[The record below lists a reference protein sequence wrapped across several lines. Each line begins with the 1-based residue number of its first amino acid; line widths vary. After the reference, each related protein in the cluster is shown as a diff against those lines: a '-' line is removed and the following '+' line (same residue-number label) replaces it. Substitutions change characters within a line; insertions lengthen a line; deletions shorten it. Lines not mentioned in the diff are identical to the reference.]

1 MSNTPSG
8 RQGEQP
14 DLSADEPLTG
24 ESIAVVGAGFGGLSA
39 AAYLADAG
47 ADVTVLER
55 NAHPGGYAGRI
66 ERDGFRIDTGP
77 SWYLMPE
84 VFDRFFKH
92 FGRETA
98 EFYELTELDPLYDV
112 HWKDGDH
119 VRMPSDREGQKALF
133 ESYETGAGGRLDDYL
148 ADAAEAYELG
158 MDRFV
163 YPSRSRLRDMV
174 DMDVLRSARALP
186 KLRMMDDYVRS
197 YFDDPKLRQI
207 AEYKLVFLGGSPYN
221 TPAIYTLMSHVDMNL
236 GVYHPTGGI
245 ASVIDGMVELA
256 TDLGVTIHTDTPVSA
271 INPSTGSDRETPG
284 FTVKTEQRE
293 EGVAGEAEK
302 RVRTATDGAG
312 AGTPG
317 GRFDRVVANAPPTH
331 VERDLLPDEHANR
344 EAYWDSR
351 TYAPSAFLLYFGVE
365 GDIEGLEHHSL
376 VLPTDWKP
384 HFEAIFDD
392 PGWPEDP
399 AYYVH
404 VPSKTD
410 ETVAPDGH
418 EVVFLLVPLAPGVED
433 TPETR
438 EEFRAVILD
447 DLAATTGVDFRDRIV
462 LEESACVSTFSD
474 RFNAPDGTALA
485 LSHTLDQTGPL
496 RPAHRAPGVEGL
508 YYVGAYTNPGIGM
521 PMCLLS
527 GEHAAEAV
535 VEDATGDGIVPSVI
549 PTSTHWR

>member
-1 MSNTPSG
+1 MSHA
-8 RQGEQP
+8 RP
-14 DLSADEPLTG
+14 DSERDGADAVDEPLAG
-24 ESIAVVGAGFGGLSA
+24 ESIAVVGAGFGGLA
-39 AAYLADAG
+39 AASYLADAG

-55 NAHPGGYAGRI
+55 NSHPGGYAGRI

-84 VFDRFFKH
+84 VFDRFFER
-92 FGRETA
+92 FGRETS

-112 HWKDGDH
+112 YWKDGDH
-119 VRMPSDREGQKALF
+119 ARMPPDRDGQKALF
-133 ESYETGAGGRLDDYL
+133 ESYETGAGSRLDDYL

-158 MDRFV
+158 MERFV

-174 DMDVLRSARALP
+174 DTDILRSARALP
-186 KLRMMDDYVRS
+186 KLRTMDGYVGS
-197 YFDDPKLRQI
+197 YFDHPKLRQI

-256 TDLGVTIHTDTPVSA
+256 TDLGVTIHTDTPVTA
-271 INPSTGSDRETPG
+271 IDPTAGSEGSGFEVTTAERGGDDAGSDA
-284 FTVKTEQRE
+284 
-293 EGVAGEAEK
+293 AG
-302 RVRTATDGAG
+302 D
-312 AGTPG
+312 PG
-317 GRFDRVVANAPPTH
+317 GRFDRVVANAPPMH
-331 VERDLLPDEHANR
+331 VERDLLPDDHANR
-344 EAYWDSR
+344 ESYWNSR

-365 GDIEGLEHHSL
+365 GEIDGLEHHSL

-384 HFEAIFDD
+384 HFETIFDD
-392 PGWPEDP
+392 PAWPDDP

-410 ETVAPDGH
+410 DTVAPDGH
-418 EVVFLLVPLAPGVED
+418 EVVFLLVPLAPGLED
-433 TPETR
+433 DPATR
-438 EEFRAVILD
+438 EQFRELVLD
-447 DLAATTGVDFRDRIV
+447 DLAEHTGVDFRDRIV
-462 LEESACVSTFSD
+462 LEETASVSTFAD

-485 LSHTLDQTGPL
+485 LSHTLEQTGPL
-496 RPAHRAPGVEGL
+496 RPAHRAPGVDGL

-527 GEHAAEAV
+527 GEHVSEAV
-535 VEDATGDGIVPSVI
+535 LEDATGDGIVPSVV
-549 PTSTHWR
+549 PTSTLR

>member
-1 MSNTPSG
+1 MSHTRPERRAAGSDAG
-8 RQGEQP
+8 TDGPLAGE
-14 DLSADEPLTG
+14 T
-24 ESIAVVGAGFGGLSA
+24 IAIVGAGFGGLAA

-55 NAHPGGYAGRI
+55 NPHPGGYAGRI

-84 VFDRFFKH
+84 VFDRFFER
-92 FGRETA
+92 FGRKTE

-112 HWKDGDH
+112 YWKDGDH
-119 VRMPSDREGQKALF
+119 ARMPPDREGQKALF
-133 ESYETGAGGRLDDYL
+133 ESYEAGAGDRLDDYL
-148 ADAAEAYELG
+148 ADSAEAYELG

-163 YPSRSRLRDMV
+163 YPSRSRLRDML
-174 DMDVLRSARALP
+174 DLDVLRSARALP
-186 KLRMMDDYVRS
+186 KLRTMDDYVGT
-197 YFDDPKLRQI
+197 YFDHPKLRQI

-245 ASVIDGMVELA
+245 ASVIDGMVDLA
-256 TDLGVTIHTDTPVSA
+256 TDLGVTIHTDTPVTA
-271 INPSTGSDRETPG
+271 IVPTAGADGSGPAFDVETGDGSDGGKGTG
-284 FTVKTEQRE
+284 
-293 EGVAGEAEK
+293 
-302 RVRTATDGAG
+302 GA
-312 AGTPG
+312 G

-344 EAYWDSR
+344 DAYWDSR

-365 GDIEGLEHHSL
+365 GSIEQLEHHAL

-384 HFEAIFDD
+384 HFETIFDEPD
-392 PGWPEDP
+392 WPDDP

-410 ETVAPDGH
+410 ETVAPEGH
-418 EVVFLLVPLAPGVED
+418 EAVFVLVPLAPGVD
-433 TPETR
+433 DDPETR
-438 EEFRAVILD
+438 ERFRDLVLD
-447 DLAATTGVDFRDRIV
+447 DLAEHTAVDFRDRIV
-462 LEESACVSTFSD
+462 LEESACVTEFAD
-474 RFNAPDGTALA
+474 RFNAPEGTALA

-527 GEHAAEAV
+527 GEHASEAV
-535 VEDATGDGIVPSVI
+535 IEDATGGGLVPPVI
-549 PTSTHWR
+549 PTSTWR

>member
-1 MSNTPSG
+1 MSHTPSG
-8 RQGEQP
+8 TQGEAS
-14 DLSADEPLTG
+14 SAPTDEPLAG

-47 ADVTVLER
+47 AEVTVLER

-84 VFDRFFKH
+84 VFDRFFEE
-92 FGRETA
+92 FGRETE

-112 HWKDGDH
+112 YWKDGDH
-119 VRMPSDREGQKALF
+119 ARMPPDREGQKALF
-133 ESYETGAGGRLDDYL
+133 ESYEAGAGDRLDDYL

-158 MDRFV
+158 MERFV

-174 DMDVLRSARALP
+174 DTDVLRSARALP
-186 KLRMMDDYVRS
+186 KLRTMDDYVGS

-256 TDLGVTIHTDTPVSA
+256 TDLGVTIHTDTPVTAIDPTTPSA
-271 INPSTGSDRETPG
+271 TRESPG
-284 FTVKTEQRE
+284 FTVETSGTE
-293 EGVAGEAEK
+293 EG
-302 RVRTATDGAG
+302 AT
-312 AGTPG
+312 
-317 GRFDRVVANAPPTH
+317 REFDRVVANAPPTH

-365 GDIEGLEHHSL
+365 GDVEELEHHSL

-384 HFEAIFDD
+384 HFETIFDD
-392 PGWPEDP
+392 PGWPDDP

-418 EVVFLLVPLAPGVED
+418 EAVFLLVPLAPGIED
-433 TPETR
+433 TPEIR
-438 EEFRAVILD
+438 EEFRELVLD
-447 DLAATTGVDFRDRIV
+447 DLAATAGVDFRDRIV
-462 LEESACVSTFSD
+462 LEESACVSTFAD
-474 RFNAPDGTALA
+474 RFNAPKGTALA

-496 RPAHRAPGVEGL
+496 RPAHRAPGVDGL

-527 GEHAAEAV
+527 GEHASEAV
-535 VEDATGDGIVPSVI
+535 IEDATDGGIVPPVI
-549 PTSTHWR
+549 PTSTRW

>member
-1 MSNTPSG
+1 MSHT
-8 RQGEQP
+8 RP
-14 DLSADEPLTG
+14 DRAREGSTDAAVDEPLADD
-24 ESIAVVGAGFGGLSA
+24 SIVVVGAGFGGLSA

-55 NAHPGGYAGRI
+55 NSHPGGYAGRI

-84 VFDRFFKH
+84 VFDRFFER
-92 FGRETA
+92 FGRETE
-98 EFYELTELDPLYDV
+98 EFYELTALDPLYDV
-112 HWKDGDH
+112 YWKDGDH
-119 VRMPSDREGQKALF
+119 ARMPPDRAGQKALF
-133 ESYETGAGGRLDDYL
+133 ESYETGAGDRLDDYL

-163 YPSRSRLRDMV
+163 YPSRSRLRDML
-174 DMDVLRSARALP
+174 DTDVLRSVRALP
-186 KLRMMDDYVRS
+186 KLRTMDDYVGS
-197 YFDDPKLRQI
+197 YFDHPKLRQI

-245 ASVIDGMVELA
+245 ASVIDGMVTLA
-256 TDLGVTIHTDTPVSA
+256 TDLGVTIHTDTPVTA
-271 INPSTGSDRETPG
+271 IEPADGATDGAPAFD
-284 FTVKTEQRE
+284 V
-293 EGVAGEAEK
+293 
-302 RVRTATDGAG
+302 ATDGAG
-312 AGTPG
+312 DR
-317 GRFDRVVANAPPTH
+317 RFDRVVANAAPTH

-351 TYAPSAFLLYFGVE
+351 TYAPSAYLLYFGVE

-384 HFEAIFDD
+384 HFETIFDD

-410 ETVAPDGH
+410 DTVAPEGH
-418 EVVFLLVPLAPGVED
+418 EAVFLLVPLAPGIED
-433 TPETR
+433 GPEPR
-438 EEFRAVILD
+438 ERFRELVLD
-447 DLAATTGVDFRDRIV
+447 DLAKHAGVDFRDRIV
-462 LEESACVSTFSD
+462 LEESACVSTFAD
-474 RFNAPDGTALA
+474 RFNAPEGTALA

-527 GEHAAEAV
+527 GEHATEAV
-535 VEDATGDGIVPSVI
+535 IEDATGGGILPSVV
-549 PTSTHWR
+549 PTSTRR